1 MISIRKLTMEDSV
14 TTFAYSSDAENVFYM
29 LNSPFLTLEETVKF
43 LAKCIAEYKKEKPK
57 YLSYAV
63 IYEGVHVGEVFA
75 SIDGNVADIGWLI
88 DKHYWGKG
96 IATCG
101 ASLLVEHL
109 KKELGILH
117 FVAYCDARNIQSKR
131 IMEKIGMQFAGVN
144 GIRNYDK
151 DVSPGEELKYQLCL
165 Q

>member
-63 IYEGVHVGEVFA
+63 IYEGVPVIIHEPGCGR
-75 SIDGNVADIGWLI
+75 IDDFL
-88 DKHYWGKG
+88 
-96 IATCG
+96 
-101 ASLLVEHL
+101 SLREQKRLNAVR
-109 KKELGILH
+109 ELLL
-117 FVAYCDARNIQSKR
+117 ANAKQD
-131 IMEKIGMQFAGVN
+131 
-144 GIRNYDK
+144 
-151 DVSPGEELKYQLCL
+151 
-165 Q
+165 